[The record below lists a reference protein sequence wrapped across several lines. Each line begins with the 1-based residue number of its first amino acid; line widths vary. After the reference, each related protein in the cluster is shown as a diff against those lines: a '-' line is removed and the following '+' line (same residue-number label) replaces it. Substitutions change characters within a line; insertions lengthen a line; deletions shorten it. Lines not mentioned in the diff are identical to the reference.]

1 MASKMININQDTT
14 YAEYICD
21 TVADLSTLK
30 YKEKQFF
37 GSIAYVLANKKLYIL
52 NSEGEWEEQ

>member
-37 GSIAYVLANKKLYIL
+37 GSISHMYQKIKSYIF
-52 NSEGEWEEQ
+52 